1 MFKLILGLTAL
12 LIAGCAAFFSVKGIA
27 TLFSGAF
34 VAAIIMAGSLEL
46 GKLVATTFLHHYW
59 NKTAFLLKMYLLAA
73 ILLLMSITSMGTYGF
88 LSAAYQSNATK
99 YQNIDGKIELI
110 EQQKNNLLQQ
120 SAQLQERISTLNETR
135 KQQEKNLTTAT
146 TTKYKLVYSDV
157 ERSNKEIA
165 ETNTKI
171 DELQRAINEKD
182 NETSLLKLEITQ
194 ASDIGAF
201 KFIAE
206 NFNIPLNTV
215 VKWFIIA
222 IVIVFDPLAVA
233 LILAF
238 NTLIGK
244 RNNNTGVVIS
254 DTSNTSQDTS
264 SLNEPA
270 TSKTF
275 VNKDGTVNYPYIEQ
289 IKAED
294 LLGAVVNKEVASRD
308 IASGVHR
315 KSKGLN

>member
-34 VAAIIMAGSLEL
+34 IAAVIMAGSLEL
-46 GKLVATTFLHHYW
+46 GKLVATTFLHRYW
-59 NKTAFLLKMYLLAA
+59 NKTAILLKLYLLSA

-88 LSAAYQSNATK
+88 LSAAYQANAVK
-99 YQNIDGKIELI
+99 YQNVDNKIELV
-110 EQQKNNLLQQ
+110 EQQKNNMLQQ
-120 SAQLQERISTLNETR
+120 VAQLQERISTLNETR
-135 KQQEKNLTTAT
+135 RQQEKNLTTAT

-165 ETNTKI
+165 ETNAKI
-171 DELQRAINEKD
+171 DEIQRGINEKD
-182 NETSLLKLEITQ
+182 LESTNLKLETTQ
-194 ASDIGAF
+194 ANDIGAF

-238 NTLIGK
+238 NTLLINK
-244 RNNNTGVVIS
+244 ELKTHTPNDTDSDNTQEPH
-254 DTSNTSQDTS
+254 TNAPRKE
-264 SLNEPA
+264 NE
-270 TSKTF
+270 
-275 VNKDGTVNYPYIEQ
+275 VNYPYIEQ
-289 IKAED
+289 IKAEE
-294 LLGAVVNKEVASRD
+294 LLGAVVNGEVSSRD
-308 IASGVHR
+308 VAAGIHR
-315 KSKGLN
+315 KSKSLR